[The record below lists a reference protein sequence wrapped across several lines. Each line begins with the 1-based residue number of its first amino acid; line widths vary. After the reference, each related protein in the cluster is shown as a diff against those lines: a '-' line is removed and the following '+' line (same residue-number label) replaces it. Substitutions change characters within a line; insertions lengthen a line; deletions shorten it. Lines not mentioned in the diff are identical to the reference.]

1 MLASQKKV
9 SDTFF
14 RRTDTSPGKMVSDTH
29 FGEVVSGA
37 DFGKMVSDT
46 NLWTTVAGTVAALA
60 LLVAPLPAAAQR
72 ADALEEIVV
81 TAEFREAQALELPR
95 SVSVLD
101 AGQLESARLQHFE
114 EITLLVPN
122 LNWSGE
128 GSRARYFQLRGIG
141 ELEQYEGAPNPSVGF
156 LIDDID
162 FSSIGAVAT
171 LFDVEQVEVLRGP
184 QGTRY
189 GANALGGLVY
199 VRSASPPDTPSANFE
214 LTRGND
220 DTLAVGA
227 AVGGPLGESAGYRVS
242 LHRYESNGF
251 RDNVYLGR
259 DDTYGRDELSARAK
273 LRFEPGERVSIET
286 TALWLD
292 MDNGYDAWTIDNGF
306 DVHSDRPGRDAQ
318 RSRAASVRVDAELER
333 FDVVSITGLNST
345 DATFSFDA
353 DWGNPELW
361 APVVYDFFS
370 RNERERRMLNQE
382 VRLLSKPGAIAGGR
396 GDWLV
401 GVYAL
406 ELDETND
413 RLDEGV
419 LDDGVFE
426 PFVLEQ
432 PSATDYDASS
442 LALFGQLDL
451 ALTRRLQLVAGM
463 RWERRKAEY
472 ADTYGNFFSP
482 RDRMLGGELALSW
495 RFDDGWTTYV
505 RLARGYK
512 AGGFNVSFAG
522 VDFDEVDGV
531 TPEQIEFDAEALLSL
546 EAGVKGEWLD
556 GRLRADVGVFES
568 RRDDQQIKIP
578 LQLRLGD
585 PSSFLFLTE
594 NAEEGRHRGIEA
606 SIDWL
611 PSERLRLFGRL
622 GFLDTEIVEF
632 SVFPSLEG
640 REQAHAPR
648 RSYTV
653 GAEYRGGSGWFG
665 RIEIGGRDRF
675 YFDYSHD
682 QKSDD
687 YTLVNL
693 KLGREIGRLGIELWA
708 RNLLD
713 EEYAV
718 RGFFFGNEPPDFPDR
733 LYVRLGDPRHV
744 GVTLKYGL

>member
-1 MLASQKKV
+1 MLASPVPKFV
-9 SDTFF
+9 
-14 RRTDTSPGKMVSDTH
+14 PGTN
-29 FGEVVSGA
+29 
-37 DFGKMVSDT
+37 FGKSVPGT
-46 NLWTTVAGTVAALA
+46 NFALCVAAL
-60 LLVAPLPAAAQR
+60 LAPLPALAQR

-81 TAEFREAQALELPR
+81 TADFREIDAQALPR

-101 AGQLESARLQHFE
+101 AAELESTRLQHFE

-128 GSRARYFQLRGIG
+128 GSRARYFQMRGIG

-171 LFDVEQVEVLRGP
+171 LFDVERVEVLRGP

-199 VRSASPPDTPSANFE
+199 VRSMSPPERPSADFE
-214 LTRGND
+214 LTSGSD
-220 DTLAVGA
+220 DTVALGA
-227 AVGGPLGESAGYRVS
+227 AVGGPLGDSSGYRVS
-242 LHRYESNGF
+242 VHRYQSNGF

-259 DDTYGRDELSARAK
+259 DDTYGRDELAARAK
-273 LRFEPGERVSIET
+273 LRFEPGDRVSIET
-286 TALWLD
+286 TALYLD
-292 MDNGYDAWTIDNGF
+292 MDNGYDAWTIDNGY

-318 RSRAASVRVDAELER
+318 RSVAASVRVDAELER
-333 FDVVSITGLNST
+333 FDVVGIAGLSST

-370 RNERERRMLNQE
+370 RNERERRALNQE
-382 VRLLSKPGAIAGGR
+382 LRLLSKPGAIAGGR
-396 GDWLV
+396 GEWLV
-401 GVYAL
+401 GIYAL

-432 PSATDYDASS
+432 PAATDYDASS
-442 LALFGQLDL
+442 VAVFGQVDI
-451 ALTRRLQLVAGM
+451 ALTETVELTTGV
-463 RWERRKAEY
+463 RWERRTADY
-472 ADTYGNFFSP
+472 VDTYGNFFSP
-482 RDRMLGGELALSW
+482 EDRMLGGELALAW
-495 RFDDGWTTYV
+495 RFSDGWTVYG

-531 TPEQIEFDAEALLSL
+531 TPEQIEFGAESLLSL
-546 EAGVKGEWLD
+546 EAGVKGSWLD
-556 GRLRADVGVFES
+556 GRLRADVGLFES

-594 NAEEGRHRGIEA
+594 NAEEGRDRGVEA
-606 SIDWL
+606 SVDWL
-611 PSERLRLFGRL
+611 PTERVRLFGRL
-622 GFLDTEIVEF
+622 GLLDTKIVDF
-632 SVFPSLEG
+632 SVYPALEG

-648 RSYTV
+648 YSYTL
-653 GAEYRGGSGWFG
+653 GAEYRDDRWFG
-665 RIEIGGRDRF
+665 RVELGGRDGF
-675 YFDYSHD
+675 FFDYSHD
-682 QKSDD
+682 QRSTS
-687 YTLVNL
+687 YTLVNV
-693 KLGREIGRLGIELWA
+693 KAGRQFGRLGVELWA
-708 RNLLD
+708 RNLFD
-713 EEYAV
+713 EDYAV
-718 RGFFFGNEPPDFPDR
+718 RGFFFGNEPPDFPDK

-744 GVTLKYGL
+744 GVTFKYAL

>member
-1 MLASQKKV
+1 MSASPKKLV
-9 SDTFF
+9 SDTIFAICEK
-14 RRTDTSPGKMVSDTH
+14 GVSDTL
-29 FGEVVSGA
+29 V
-37 DFGKMVSDT
+37 
-46 NLWTTVAGTVAALA
+46 ALA
-60 LLVAPLPAAAQR
+60 LLGAPLSAAAQR
-72 ADALEEIVV
+72 SDALEEIVV
-81 TAEFREAQALELPR
+81 TAEFREVDAQALPR

-101 AGQLESARLQHFE
+101 SGELESARLQHFE
-114 EITLLVPN
+114 EVTLLVPN

-171 LFDVEQVEVLRGP
+171 LFDVERVEVLRGP

-199 VRSASPPDTPSANFE
+199 VRSASPPETPSADFE
-214 LTRGND
+214 LTGGND
-220 DTLAVGA
+220 GTVAVGA

-259 DDTYGRDELSARAK
+259 DDTYGRDELAARAK
-273 LRFEPGERVSIET
+273 LRFEPGERVAIET
-286 TALWLD
+286 TALYLD
-292 MDNGYDAWTIDNGF
+292 MDNGYDAWTIENGF
-306 DVHSDRPGRDAQ
+306 EVQSDRPGRDAQ
-318 RSRAASVRVDAELER
+318 RSLAASVRVDAELDR
-333 FDVVSITGLNST
+333 FDVVGITGINST

-353 DWGNPELW
+353 DWGNPNLW

-370 RNERERRMLNQE
+370 RNERERRMVNQE
-382 VRLLSKPGAIAGGR
+382 LRLLSKPGAIAGGR
-396 GDWLV
+396 GEWLV

-432 PSATDYDASS
+432 PAATDYDASNV
-442 LALFGQLDL
+442 AVFGQVDL
-451 ALTRRLQLVAGM
+451 ALTDRVQLTTGV
-463 RWERRKAEY
+463 RWEQRTADY
-472 ADTYGNFFSP
+472 ADTYGNLFSP

-495 RFDDGWTTYV
+495 RFSDEWMTYA

-522 VDFDEVDGV
+522 VDFDDVDGV
-531 TPEQIEFDAEALLSL
+531 TPAQIEFGAEALLSL
-546 EAGVKGEWLD
+546 EAGVKGGWLD
-556 GRLRADVGVFES
+556 GRLRADVGLFES

-611 PSERLRLFGRL
+611 PTERLQLFGRL

-632 SVFPSLEG
+632 SVYPALEG

-648 RSYTV
+648 RSYTI
-653 GAEYRGGSGWFG
+653 GAEYRDDAGWFG
-665 RIEIGGRDRF
+665 RLELAGRDAF

-693 KLGREIGRLGIELWA
+693 KVGRDFGRVGVELWA

-718 RGFFFGNEPPDFPDR
+718 RGFFFGNEPPDFPEK

-744 GVTLKYGL
+744 GVTFRYEL